1 MQTDDEG
8 ERSEEQGEAVVYSE
22 QKLTH
27 WMMKARKDALVNV
40 ARAEREGSEQG
51 NSGVASTCGFT

>member
-8 ERSEEQGEAVVYSE
+8 ERSEEQGEAVVDSK
-22 QKLTH
+22 QHLSR
-27 WMMKARKDALVNV
+27 WMRKARNNALVNV
-40 ARAEREGSEQG
+40 AQGEREGSEQG